1 MNVKK
6 SVVTDNFIKDH
17 KGKRD
22 AQLKLNNIISNS
34 QSIKIYFRLFI
45 ENNTNWISKRFSE
58 SEMKNVLKS
67 RK

>member
-45 ENNTNWISKRFSE
+45 ENNTSWISKRFSE

>member
-45 ENNTNWISKRFSE
+45 ENNTSWISKRFSE
-58 SEMKNVLKS
+58 AEMKNVLKS

>member
-17 KGKRD
+17 KGKGD
-22 AQLKLNNIISNS
+22 ARLELNNIISNS
-34 QSIKIYFRLFI
+34 QSIRIYFRLFI
-45 ENNTNWISKRFSE
+45 ENNTSWISKTFSE
-58 SEMKNVLKS
+58 SEMKNVLKA